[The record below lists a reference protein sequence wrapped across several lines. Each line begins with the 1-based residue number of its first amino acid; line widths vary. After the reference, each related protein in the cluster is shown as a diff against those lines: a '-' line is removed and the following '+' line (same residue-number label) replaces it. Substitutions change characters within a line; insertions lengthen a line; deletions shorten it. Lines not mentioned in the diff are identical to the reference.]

1 MKKTH
6 QEAYQDKIKS
16 ILQAKGVAPKPKV
29 IIEMI
34 DKLEVASSLRSA
46 IEHYTELTV
55 NEHMSGKI
63 TKDADM
69 AWKKIENLISK
80 LTGETK

>member
-1 MKKTH
+1 
-6 QEAYQDKIKS
+6 
-16 ILQAKGVAPKPKV
+16 
-29 IIEMI
+29 MI
-34 DKLEVASSLRSA
+34 DKLETASSLRSA

-69 AWKKIENLISK
+69 AWKRIENLIGK

>member
-1 MKKTH
+1 
-6 QEAYQDKIKS
+6 
-16 ILQAKGVAPKPKV
+16 
-29 IIEMI
+29 MI

-69 AWKKIENLISK
+69 AWKRVEYLITK